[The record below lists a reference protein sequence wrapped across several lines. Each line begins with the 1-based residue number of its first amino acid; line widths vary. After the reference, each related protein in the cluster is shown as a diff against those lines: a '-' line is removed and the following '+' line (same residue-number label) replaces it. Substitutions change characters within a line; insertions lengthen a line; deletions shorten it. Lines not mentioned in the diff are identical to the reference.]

1 MDYKADHLR
10 KPTEQAPIL
19 IGMTCIQAMS
29 LMIVCFEKV
38 KSNCNY
44 LDLLLQYQIQLHPE
58 IHVLSL
64 EVLPKMAEKMGEVFP
79 VHQWVV

>member
-10 KPTEQAPIL
+10 KATERALIL
-19 IGMTCIQAMS
+19 IGMTCIQTMS
-29 LMIVCFEKV
+29 LMSVCFEKV

-44 LDLLLQYQIQLHPE
+44 LDLLLQYQIQLYPE

-79 VHQWVV
+79 AHQWVV